1 MQMLC
6 KVAADLSDV
15 RCPVCGQAFMVYWTR
30 SREIS
35 RAEQRQSLGEA
46 LRGQHVTSDAGDIH
60 APAFQLPDTPLALPR
75 RIPQPAPPAAPIGAI
90 PVYH

>member
-6 KVAADLSDV
+6 KVSVGFSDV
-15 RCPVCGQAFMVYWTR
+15 RCPVCNQGFLVYWTR

-35 RAEQRQSLGEA
+35 RAEQRQALQTA
-46 LRGQHVTSDAGDIH
+46 LREQHLTLDTTDIH
-60 APAFQLPDTPLALPR
+60 AAAFKLPDTPMALPKR
-75 RIPQPAPPAAPIGAI
+75 VPETMPLAAGAV

>member
-6 KVAADLSDV
+6 KVSVGFSDV
-15 RCPVCGQAFMVYWTR
+15 RCPVCNQGFLVYWTR

-35 RAEQRQSLGEA
+35 RAEQRQALQAELRQQHLSLDS
-46 LRGQHVTSDAGDIH
+46 TDIH
-60 APAFQLPDTPLALPR
+60 AAAFKLPDTPMPLPKR
-75 RIPQPAPPAAPIGAI
+75 PPQELVLPSGAV